1 SIRFM
6 CLKHSV
12 GLQIYV
18 IRFVPEFPTFHHQS
32 PCGATLWLEL
42 REKDGGG
49 VKLQTVKDIDY
60 QLRSRSGFGFGYF
73 VLVVSWWLLRGFRS
87 GEDGRLVVFD
97 EDEDEGLMY
106 I

>member
-1 SIRFM
+1 TPDDSIRFK

-49 VKLQTVKDIDY
+49 VKLQTVKVVFLLKY
-60 QLRSRSGFGFGYF
+60 FGFLTSPCSF
-73 VLVVSWWLLRGFRS
+73 ATVL
-87 GEDGRLVVFD
+87 
-97 EDEDEGLMY
+97 Y
-106 I
+106 K